1 MKNNEKKEK
10 KPKLDPKDINPE
22 DILKDADKILNFID
36 EFESID
42 HNTAD
47 LSKLEKRVKN
57 IEETFRNKYKNYL
70 PEDFDEKTEE
80 RLREDLDTEE

>member
-47 LSKLEKRVKN
+47 VSKLLISLIILLASFN
-57 IEETFRNKYKNYL
+57 TSSGLIS
-70 PEDFDEKTEE
+70 DFFITYIFYFI
-80 RLREDLDTEE
+80 T